1 MIQSMTGYGAAE
13 RDGYKVEIRS
23 VNHKGLDI
31 GVRMPS
37 LLMQYEVEIRTR
49 IRETFQR
56 GKIDVLITVTGQGEP
71 KVSVNS
77 HLAKKMYEAFG
88 QLQQEL
94 ALPGTIGI
102 EFFAG
107 YRDLLLQSEPSADR
121 DALFGVLE
129 DAIACLRAMR
139 EAEGEAMVAELSRLL
154 DVFESNYRSVCA
166 ASGGVVSRLREKMLV
181 RVGELLGASDIDEIR
196 VAQEVALLAQRCDV
210 TEELA
215 RLRSHIDQFRATIAS
230 ADAAIGRRLDFLLQ
244 EMNREVNTTGSK
256 ADEIEIIN
264 LVIEM
269 KNEIGKLREQA
280 LNIQ

>member
-37 LLMQYEVEIRTR
+37 LLMQYEIEIRNR

-56 GKIDVLITVTGQGEP
+56 GKIDVLITVTEQRQP

-77 HLAKKMYEAFG
+77 QLAKKMYEAFS
-88 QLQQEL
+88 QVQQEL

-107 YRDLLLQSEPSADR
+107 YRDLLLQSEPSADG
-121 DALFGVLE
+121 DELFGVLA
-129 DAIACLRAMR
+129 DAVACLRMMR
-139 EAEGEAMVAELSRLL
+139 EAEGEAMVVELSRLL
-154 DVFESNYRSVCA
+154 DVFESNYLSACM
-166 ASGGVVSRLREKMLV
+166 ASEGVVARLREKMLV
-181 RVGELLGASDIDEIR
+181 RVTELLGSSEVDEVR
-196 VAQEVALLAQRCDV
+196 VAQEVALLAQRSDV

-215 RLRSHIDQFRATIAS
+215 RLRSHIDQFRTTIGS
-230 ADAAIGRRLDFLLQ
+230 GEAAIGRRLDFLLQ

>member
-23 VNHKGLDI
+23 VNQKGLDI

-37 LLMQYEVEIRTR
+37 LLMQYEIEIRNR

-56 GKIDVLITVTGQGEP
+56 GKIDVLITVTEQRQP

-77 HLAKKMYEAFG
+77 QLAKSMYEAFG
-88 QLQQEL
+88 QVQQEL

-107 YRDLLLQSEPSADR
+107 YRDLLLQSEPSADG
-121 DALFGVLE
+121 DALFGVLA
-129 DAIACLRAMR
+129 DAIACLRTMR
-139 EAEGEAMVAELSRLL
+139 EAEGEAMAAELSRLL
-154 DVFESNYRSVCA
+154 DVFESNYLSVCT
-166 ASGGVVSRLREKMLV
+166 ASGGVVARLREKMLV
-181 RVGELLGASDIDEIR
+181 RVAELLGSAEVDEVR
-196 VAQEVALLAQRCDV
+196 VAQEVALLAQRSDV

-215 RLRSHIDQFRATIAS
+215 RLRSHIDQFRTAIGS
-230 ADAAIGRRLDFLLQ
+230 EEAAIGRRLDFLLQ

>member
-77 HLAKKMYEAFG
+77 QLAKKMYEAFG

-121 DALFGVLE
+121 DALFRVLE

>member
-121 DALFGVLE
+121 DALFRVLE

>member
-88 QLQQEL
+88 QLQREL

>member
-1 MIQSMTGYGAAE
+1 
-13 RDGYKVEIRS
+13 
-23 VNHKGLDI
+23 
-31 GVRMPS
+31 
-37 LLMQYEVEIRTR
+37 MQYEVEIRTR

-121 DALFGVLE
+121 DALFRVLE

-154 DVFESNYRSVCA
+154 DVFESNYRSDCA
-166 ASGGVVSRLREKMLV
+166 ASGGVVSVCAK
-181 RVGELLGASDIDEIR
+181 
-196 VAQEVALLAQRCDV
+196 RC
-210 TEELA
+210 
-215 RLRSHIDQFRATIAS
+215 SS
-230 ADAAIGRRLDFLLQ
+230 GRRAAWRFRHR
-244 EMNREVNTTGSK
+244 RESVWSGGCAVGPSLRLTKSWRASGAISINSGQPSHPQKRRSGAGS
-256 ADEIEIIN
+256 IFFC
-264 LVIEM
+264 
-269 KNEIGKLREQA
+269 RR
-280 LNIQ
+280 

>member
-121 DALFGVLE
+121 DALFRVLE

-230 ADAAIGRRLDFLLQ
+230 ADAAIGHRLDFLLQ

>member
-37 LLMQYEVEIRTR
+37 LLMQYEIEIRNR

-56 GKIDVLITVTGQGEP
+56 GKVDVLITVTEHRQP
-71 KVSVNS
+71 KVSVDS
-77 HLAKKMYEAFG
+77 QLAKKMYEAFS
-88 QLQQEL
+88 QVQQEL

-107 YRDLLLQSEPSADR
+107 YRDLLLQSEPSADKEE
-121 DALFGVLE
+121 LFGVLA
-129 DAIACLRAMR
+129 DAVACLRMMR

-154 DVFESNYRSVCA
+154 DVFESNYLSVCT
-166 ASGGVVSRLREKMLV
+166 ASGGVVARLREKMLV
-181 RVGELLGASDIDEIR
+181 RVAELLGSSEVDEVR
-196 VAQEVALLAQRCDV
+196 VAQEVALLAQRSDV

-215 RLRSHIDQFRATIAS
+215 RLRSHIDQFRTTIGS
-230 ADAAIGRRLDFLLQ
+230 EEAAIGRRLDFLLQ

>member
-37 LLMQYEVEIRTR
+37 LLMQYEIEIRNR

-56 GKIDVLITVTGQGEP
+56 GKIDVLITVTEQRQP

-77 HLAKKMYEAFG
+77 QLAKKMHEAFS
-88 QLQQEL
+88 QVQQEL

-107 YRDLLLQSEPSADR
+107 YRDLLLQSEPSADG
-121 DALFGVLE
+121 DELFGVLA
-129 DAIACLRAMR
+129 DAVACLRMMR
-139 EAEGEAMVAELSRLL
+139 EAEGEAMVVELSRLL
-154 DVFESNYRSVCA
+154 DVFESNYLSVCT
-166 ASGGVVSRLREKMLV
+166 ASGGVVARLREKMLV
-181 RVGELLGASDIDEIR
+181 RVTELLGSSEVDEVR
-196 VAQEVALLAQRCDV
+196 VAQEVALLAQRSDI

-215 RLRSHIDQFRATIAS
+215 RLRSHIDQFRTTIGS
-230 ADAAIGRRLDFLLQ
+230 GEAAIGRRLDFLLQ

>member
-121 DALFGVLE
+121 DALFRVLE

-264 LVIEM
+264 LAIEM

>member
-37 LLMQYEVEIRTR
+37 LLMQYEIEIRNR

-56 GKIDVLITVTGQGEP
+56 GKIDVLITVTEQRQP

-77 HLAKKMYEAFG
+77 QLAKKMYEAFSHV
-88 QLQQEL
+88 QQEL

-107 YRDLLLQSEPSADR
+107 YRDLLLQSEPSADG
-121 DALFGVLE
+121 DELFGVLA
-129 DAIACLRAMR
+129 DAVACLRMMR
-139 EAEGEAMVAELSRLL
+139 EAEGEAMVVELSRLL
-154 DVFESNYRSVCA
+154 DVFESNYLSVCT
-166 ASGGVVSRLREKMLV
+166 ASGGVVARLREKMLV
-181 RVGELLGASDIDEIR
+181 RVTELLGSSEVDEVR
-196 VAQEVALLAQRCDV
+196 VAQEVALLAQRSDV

-215 RLRSHIDQFRATIAS
+215 RLRSHIDQFRTTIGS
-230 ADAAIGRRLDFLLQ
+230 GEAAIGRRLDFLLQ